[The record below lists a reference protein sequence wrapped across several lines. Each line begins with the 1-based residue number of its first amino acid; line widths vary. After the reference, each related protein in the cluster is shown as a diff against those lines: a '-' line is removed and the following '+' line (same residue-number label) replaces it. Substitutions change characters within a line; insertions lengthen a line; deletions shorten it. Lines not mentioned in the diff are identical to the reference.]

1 MTRYDL
7 LIQMD
12 PKRLS
17 GIICELVK
25 EFQTPE
31 EIERQLYFPVSEEE
45 IHAINQAA
53 KRENQSISFSF
64 TGEREVIRPRG
75 TDSAKVIQVIK
86 TESARGKGTPGD
98 LSRIVTQYWDFD
110 GVLLAENDPCVTE
123 TMISKKG
130 E

>member
-12 PKRLS
+12 PQRLS

-64 TGEREVIRPRG
+64 
-75 TDSAKVIQVIK
+75 KQ
-86 TESARGKGTPGD
+86 
-98 LSRIVTQYWDFD
+98 
-110 GVLLAENDPCVTE
+110 
-123 TMISKKG
+123 
-130 E
+130 